1 MRITIKKF
9 EATKNLL
16 LTKDIRRLKTLL
28 FTKKIAFSKCIYIDF
43 IMNKNEENALFLAL
57 FHMLVLIY
65 VEKGSYAFIF
75 NIKSY

>member
-16 LTKDIRRLKTLL
+16 LTEDIRSLKTLL
-28 FTKKIAFSKCIYIDF
+28 FTKKITFSKCIYIDF
-43 IMNKNEENALFLAL
+43 IMNKNEENALFLAY
-57 FHMLVLIY
+57 FYMLVLIC

-75 NIKSY
+75 DIKFY